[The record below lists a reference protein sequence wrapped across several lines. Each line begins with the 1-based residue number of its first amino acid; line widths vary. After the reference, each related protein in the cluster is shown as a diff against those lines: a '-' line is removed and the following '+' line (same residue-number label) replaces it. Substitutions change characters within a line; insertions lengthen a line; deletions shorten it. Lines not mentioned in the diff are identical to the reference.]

1 MDTDDLSIPTYNGIL
16 TEAEKFN
23 HDLTL
28 QFGVLASQCKNDD
41 DYLAKAELIIKEWL
55 NEEDFD
61 DIKDDIFYGESVD
74 FTEFKKILA
83 KIITNIAEI
92 RKTPMDKRE
101 YENWG

>member
-23 HDLTL
+23 HDLTI
-28 QFGVLASQCKNDD
+28 QFGVLASKCRGDD
-41 DYLAKAELIIKEWL
+41 DYLDKAEALIKEWL
-55 NEEDFD
+55 SVKNFD
-61 DIKDDIFYGESVD
+61 NIIDDVFYGEYVNYA
-74 FTEFKKILA
+74 EFKKTLEGIL
-83 KIITNIAEI
+83 INITEI

>member
-1 MDTDDLSIPTYNGIL
+1 MDTDDLSIPSYNGIL

-28 QFGVLASQCKNDD
+28 QFGVLASQCKDDD
-41 DYLAKAELIIKEWL
+41 DYLDKAEILIKEWL

-61 DIKDDIFYGESVD
+61 EIIDNVFYGESVD
-74 FTEFKKILA
+74 YAEFKKILE